1 MAKLS
6 VKVSEEIRR
15 SDVPVMF
22 LMISFTCLPD
32 AVNRAMCV
40 SVILMKG
47 AHERAVLFIQ
57 TQRHLLC
64 GGWRD
69 GKAAQP

>member
-1 MAKLS
+1 LSKMAKLS

-15 SDVPVMF
+15 SDVPVTF

-40 SVILMKG
+40 SVKI
-47 AHERAVLFIQ
+47 AH
-57 TQRHLLC
+57 
-64 GGWRD
+64 
-69 GKAAQP
+69 GKSFT